1 MSVIFHLYADTKS
14 QNWNTSLRKELS
26 TKKKTQNQKNI
37 LPLSPFK
44 YVKTSKVLK
53 ITEGLQK
60 VKKLPREK
68 KHFIEKSACW

>member
-1 MSVIFHLYADTKS
+1 MQPLNLKIEIPVYEK
-14 QNWNTSLRKELS
+14 NYPP
-26 TKKKTQNQKNI
+26 KKKKQTQNQKNI

-53 ITEGLQK
+53 IAEGLQK

-68 KHFIEKSACW
+68 KHFIEKSAC